1 MLVPFGVFYRPRVC
15 ENCGSCRVYAPLSV
29 PLGSQLNFV
38 WSGKRALQV
47 KAPNLSLGEL
57 LNLPSHLLPARAHGV
72 YLIPTNQ
79 CPDAFPPGPNELYP
93 VSAHGSVNN
102 MLSVRLT
109 SPGVFY
115 FACQVGD
122 HCINDGQKQVVTV
135 TNSTAGTS
143 TTNSTVGTVNDLAVL
158 SPTG

>member
-1 MLVPFGVFYRPRVC
+1 MASTAGCRLVVLTWVIALSFIAAQQPANPAASSNVTVSPWV
-15 ENCGSCRVYAPLSV
+15 NHRVYAPLSV

-38 WSGKRALQV
+38 WSGKRAL
-47 KAPNLSLGEL
+47 
-57 LNLPSHLLPARAHGV
+57 
-72 YLIPTNQ
+72 Q